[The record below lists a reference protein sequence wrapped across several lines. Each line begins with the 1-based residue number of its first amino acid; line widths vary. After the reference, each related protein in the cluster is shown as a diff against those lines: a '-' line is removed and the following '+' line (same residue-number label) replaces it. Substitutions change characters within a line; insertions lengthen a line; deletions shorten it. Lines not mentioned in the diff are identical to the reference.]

1 MTRPSGKPLLLCV
14 DDDPAVLRSLE
25 RLFREEPV
33 ELLSTAEPEQ
43 ALRWVEEHDV
53 WLLVTD
59 QRMPGMT
66 GIKLVEEVL
75 CRSPRTACVILTAW
89 PLDTA
94 VLPDFL
100 RDTYVLITKPWDGAE
115 LKSKVRQ
122 VLRELD
128 MAERE
133 DQGTSPES

>member
-1 MTRPSGKPLLLCV
+1 MNRPSDKPVMLCV

-33 ELLSTAEPEQ
+33 EFLSTEQPEQ

-53 WLLVTD
+53 RLLVTD
-59 QRMPGMT
+59 QRMPGMP
-66 GIKLVEEVL
+66 GIKLVEEIL

-94 VLPDFL
+94 VLPEFL
-100 RDTYVLITKPWDGAE
+100 RDTYVLVTKPWDGAE
-115 LKSKVRQ
+115 LKSKVREIF
-122 VLRELD
+122 RELER
-128 MAERE
+128 AERKGR
-133 DQGTSPES
+133 GTSPES